1 MCVRYVG
8 FVLLVWFPGVLHGQ
22 SCDAPS
28 LSGGYIVPEQEKY
41 SHETELTYACSPGY
55 KPAVEGWWAKS
66 TCQNGK
72 WSHKPQCI
80 DEKACL
86 PPVIPNAIY
95 TENQNGWYE
104 DRYVIRITCDKG
116 YEPKGRDVTAICIN
130 GTWSSVPV
138 CEKSILACG
147 EPPKIPHAVIIHQR
161 YQEIFAVDSEVQY
174 ECEDGYTVE
183 GAEKS
188 IFCIAGTWTKGP
200 PCSRVT
206 RPETGHGGSTVGG
219 AGGGG
224 TTSAERGT
232 QPPEEGACLPPE
244 IPNAKYTENQNGW
257 YEDGSRLGVTCVQG
271 YEPKGWQVTICRS
284 GTWSSVPVCERA
296 RPTIE
301 HSGSTVGGTG
311 WEDTEQVGGTK
322 PGGGGRGTET
332 GAVGGSSATSGSN
345 DRDSQPAFMSIDHC
359 GEHPNVPNGDVVQV
373 NRMSLKYQCNAFY
386 TRVGSDTVTCY
397 SDGSWSDLPICK
409 EAFCVVDHTRHR
421 WDNFQLSGV
430 EYIKEGEK
438 KTFPCIYSSWSRVFQ
453 CINGR
458 IHFTDCCHYY
468 DIQRG
473 LCR

>member
-1 MCVRYVG
+1 MNMRYLG
-8 FVLLVWFPGVLHGQ
+8 LVLLIWFPGVLHAQSAAQ
-22 SCDAPS
+22 SCSAPK
-28 LSGGYIVPEQEKY
+28 LDGGFFAPKQETY
-41 SHETELTYACSPGY
+41 SHGTKLSYTCDTGR
-55 KPAVEGWWAKS
+55 KPVVKGWWATS
-66 TCQNGK
+66 TCQTGK
-72 WSHKPQCI
+72 WSHTPQCI
-80 DEKACL
+80 DEAACL
-86 PPVIPNAIY
+86 PPEMPNAKH

-104 DRYVIRITCDKG
+104 DGHIIRITCDKG
-116 YEPKGRDVTAICIN
+116 YEPKGQDVTAICIN
-130 GTWSSVPV
+130 GAWSSVPV

-161 YQEIFAVDSEVQY
+161 YQEMFAVDSEVQY

-219 AGGGG
+219 AGWGG

-232 QPPEEGACLPPE
+232 QPAEEGACLPPE

-257 YEDGSRLGVTCVQG
+257 YEDGSRLRVTCVQG
-271 YEPKGWQVTICRS
+271 YEPKGHQVTICRS
-284 GTWSSVPVCERA
+284 GTWSSVPVCER
-296 RPTIE
+296 
-301 HSGSTVGGTG
+301 
-311 WEDTEQVGGTK
+311 
-322 PGGGGRGTET
+322 
-332 GAVGGSSATSGSN
+332 SSATSGSN
-345 DRDSQPAFMSIDHC
+345 DRDSQPAFMPIDHC
-359 GEHPNVPNGDVVQV
+359 GEHPNVPNSDVVQV
-373 NRMSLKYQCNAFY
+373 NQMSLKYQCNAFY

-438 KTFPCIYSSWSRVFQ
+438 KTFPCTSSNWSRVFQ
-453 CINGR
+453 CIEGR
-458 IHFTDCCHYY
+458 IHYTSCCHYY
-468 DIQRG
+468 VIQWG
-473 LCR
+473 DCQ

>member
-284 GTWSSVPVCERA
+284 GTWSSVPVCER
-296 RPTIE
+296 
-301 HSGSTVGGTG
+301 
-311 WEDTEQVGGTK
+311 
-322 PGGGGRGTET
+322 
-332 GAVGGSSATSGSN
+332 SSATSGSN

>member
-1 MCVRYVG
+1 MNIRYLG
-8 FVLLVWFPGVLHGQ
+8 LVLIWFPGVLHAQSAAQ
-22 SCDAPS
+22 SCSAPK
-28 LSGGYIVPEQEKY
+28 LDGGFFAPKQETY
-41 SHETELTYACSPGY
+41 SHGTELSYTCDTGR
-55 KPAVEGWWAKS
+55 KPVVKGWWATS
-66 TCQNGK
+66 TCQTGK
-72 WSHKPQCI
+72 WSHTPQCI
-80 DEKACL
+80 DEAACL
-86 PPVIPNAIY
+86 PPEMPNAKY

-104 DRYVIRITCDKG
+104 DGHIIRITCDKG
-116 YEPKGRDVTAICIN
+116 YEPKGQDVTAICIN
-130 GTWSSVPV
+130 GAWSSVPV

-161 YQEIFAVDSEVQY
+161 YQEMFAVDSEVQY

-200 PCSRVT
+200 PC
-206 RPETGHGGSTVGG
+206 
-219 AGGGG
+219 
-224 TTSAERGT
+224 
-232 QPPEEGACLPPE
+232 
-244 IPNAKYTENQNGW
+244 
-257 YEDGSRLGVTCVQG
+257 
-271 YEPKGWQVTICRS
+271 
-284 GTWSSVPVCERA
+284 RA

-301 HSGSTVGGTG
+301 HGGSTVGTTG
-311 WEDTEQVGGTK
+311 WEDTEQ
-322 PGGGGRGTET
+322 GRGTET

-345 DRDSQPAFMSIDHC
+345 DRDSQRAFMSIDHC
-359 GEHPNVPNGDVVQV
+359 GEHPNVPNSDVVQV

-386 TRVGSDTVTCY
+386 TQVGSDTVTCY

-458 IHFTDCCHYY
+458 IHYTSCCHYY

-473 LCR
+473 LCQ

>member
-200 PCSRVT
+200 PC
-206 RPETGHGGSTVGG
+206 
-219 AGGGG
+219 
-224 TTSAERGT
+224 
-232 QPPEEGACLPPE
+232 
-244 IPNAKYTENQNGW
+244 
-257 YEDGSRLGVTCVQG
+257 
-271 YEPKGWQVTICRS
+271 
-284 GTWSSVPVCERA
+284 RA